1 MTQSPNH
8 GDPILQPDAPEL
20 WEHDSQYAPTPGYLG
35 GLYATGSD
43 YSPSPS
49 VILENQSQHGALKL
63 LRLSEWEEGKV
74 YDQDPPTCI
83 HYRIEWRVTVNNRE
97 VAKDTEDDLVL
108 APSAFWQL
116 FLEKKLERVL
126 RRKVARHRQVAADD
140 TSIVVSVNDR
150 TQRNLTK
157 RFDDT
162 DIIWTAIEKQL
173 LMWSGLFSRGK
184 ELTLKICFNYVDERH
199 SSLTAGRKGE
209 KRGKSSVTKKML
221 EEREA
226 QLDAEQDASG
236 HKPTW
241 RSVYNL
247 MRCDS
252 TTCPSGPYCWVD
264 PAGKKH
270 YQLKTHH
277 LKRLVT
283 YVEKGGT
290 LDGHKDVPD
299 IVREEL
305 YMEEQ
310 QRMEKNSR
318 KGGYC
323 MGNGMAYPPINI
335 NVHPSQA
342 SATGSDI
349 SAAQVAADTKGL
361 SPLDIPGPR
370 DDAVKEY
377 SEWQVSNVT
386 DDTLKAAFRQACD
399 VMLENG
405 LDLEQVHKDQDPEFF
420 IGKGIKMGIARRFVE
435 DIQRWVENVKK
446 AIPIY
451 EII

>member
-1 MTQSPNH
+1 
-8 GDPILQPDAPEL
+8 
-20 WEHDSQYAPTPGYLG
+20 
-35 GLYATGSD
+35 
-43 YSPSPS
+43 
-49 VILENQSQHGALKL
+49 
-63 LRLSEWEEGKV
+63 
-74 YDQDPPTCI
+74 
-83 HYRIEWRVTVNNRE
+83 VTVNNRE

-108 APSAFWQL
+108 TPSAFWQL
-116 FLEKKLERVL
+116 FLEKKLEKVL
-126 RRKVARHRQVAADD
+126 RRKVARNRQVTADD
-140 TSIVVSVNDR
+140 TAIIVSVNDR

-184 ELTLKICFNYVDERH
+184 ELTLKISFNYVDERH
-199 SSLTAGRKGE
+199 SPSTAGRKGE
-209 KRGKSSVTKKML
+209 KRGKSSVTTKML
-221 EEREA
+221 EERDA

-236 HKPTW
+236 QKPTW

-283 YVEKGGT
+283 YVEKGGA
-290 LDGHKDVPD
+290 LDGHKDVPE

-310 QRMEKNSR
+310 QRLEKNSR
-318 KGGYC
+318 KEGHNL
-323 MGNGMAYPPINI
+323 GNGIPYPPINI
-335 NVHPSQA
+335 NVHPSQ
-342 SATGSDI
+342 SATTGLDI
-349 SAAQVAADTKGL
+349 PVTQTDAYRKVLNS
-361 SPLDIPGPR
+361 LDIPGPR
-370 DDAVKEY
+370 DEAVKEY
-377 SEWQVSNVT
+377 SEWQVTNVT
-386 DDTLKAAFRQACD
+386 DHSLKAAFRQACD

-405 LDLEQVHKDQDPEFF
+405 LDLEQIFHDQDPEFF
-420 IGKGIKMGIARRFVE
+420 IGKGIKICIARRFVQ
-435 DIQRWVENVKK
+435 DIQRWVESVKK

-451 EII
+451 EIS

>member
-1 MTQSPNH
+1 MTQSPNY
-8 GDPILQPDAPEL
+8 DNLTSQPYATKP
-20 WEHDSQYAPTPGYLG
+20 WEHDSQYAPTPGY
-35 GLYATGSD
+35 YGSPYETRSN

-49 VILENQSQHGALKL
+49 VIENRPKPDALRL
-63 LRLSEWEEGKV
+63 LRLSEWEEGRV

-116 FLEKKLERVL
+116 FLKKKLEKVL
-126 RRKVARHRQVAADD
+126 GRKVARNRRVTADD
-140 TSIVVSVNDR
+140 TAIVVSVNDR
-150 TQRNLTK
+150 TKRNLTK

-162 DIIWTAIEKQL
+162 DIVWTAIEKQL

-199 SSLTAGRKGE
+199 SPTTAGRPGE
-209 KRGKSSVTKKML
+209 KRGKSSVTKRML
-221 EEREA
+221 EERDA

-236 HKPTW
+236 QKPTW

-277 LKRLVT
+277 LKRLVA
-283 YVEKGGT
+283 YVEKGGE
-290 LDGHKDVPD
+290 LDGHKDVPE

-310 QRMEKNSR
+310 QRLEKTSR
-318 KGGYC
+318 KGGH
-323 MGNGMAYPPINI
+323 MIGSGIPYPPINI
-335 NVHPSQA
+335 NVHPSQ
-342 SATGSDI
+342 SATAGLDI
-349 SAAQVAADTKGL
+349 PAIQTDTARMIL
-361 SPLDIPGPR
+361 SSLDIPGPR
-370 DDAVKEY
+370 DEAVKEY
-377 SEWQVSNVT
+377 SEWQVTNVT
-386 DDTLKAAFRQACD
+386 DDTLKAAFRQVCD
-399 VMLENG
+399 LMLENG
-405 LDLEQVHKDQDPEFF
+405 LDLEQVYQDQDPGFF
-420 IGKGIKMGIARRFVE
+420 IGKGIKMGIARRFVQ
-435 DIQRWVENVKK
+435 DIQRWVESVKK
-446 AIPIY
+446 AIPIH